1 MFKLCFSSLNLIFP
15 VLRDVGTFLG
25 SFIKSLVLMRYL
37 TTPVGPQRI
46 PGSHSC
52 ARAATN
58 DGVIHGR
65 NCKIHVYPFH
75 TNRIHMQLNLFLVSS
90 GHLGSSKCPQLLQR
104 HEGNREKFKSKDNV
118 IKIKYFTSLNF
129 SKI

>member
-15 VLRDVGTFLG
+15 VLRDVSTFLG

-37 TTPVGPQRI
+37 TTPGGPQRI

-75 TNRIHMQLNLFLVSS
+75 TNRVHMQLNLFLVSS
-90 GHLGSSKCPQLLQR
+90 GHLGSSKCPQRSRDMKGIERSLSQ
-104 HEGNREKFKSKDNV
+104 
-118 IKIKYFTSLNF
+118 KIM
-129 SKI
+129 